1 VGGSDEIKVALV
13 GCGGRGT
20 GAAGNAMST
29 RSGPI
34 QLVAMADVF
43 KNRLDNSYG
52 GLQGRF
58 ANKMDIPNDRKYVGF
73 DAYKKAMDSLRPGD
87 IVILATPP
95 AFRYIHFKYAL
106 DKNLNIFMEKPV
118 AVDGA
123 SVKKYLVQS
132 ERSERMGTK
141 VGVGLMCRHCNARRE
156 LWDRIQGGAIGDVIT
171 MRAYRQAGPT
181 ATAFSTPKP
190 AGISE
195 LGYQI
200 QRFHSFLWASGG
212 CYSDF
217 LIHNIDEC
225 CWMKN
230 AWPVSA
236 KGSGGRHYRGNNIDQ
251 NFDTYSIEYTF
262 GDGCKLHL
270 EGRVMQGCAQEFAS
284 YIHGTRGSAVV
295 SQSGHTP
302 AHPRIFRGQNMTRD
316 NIVWQ
321 WAPRPEPDP
330 YQLEWD
336 RLVLAVRNNTPHN
349 ETRRGAEAS
358 LIAAMGRLAAHT
370 GREWTRDATLN
381 LNHDFAPNLERLETI
396 DSPAPLQLAAD
407 GKYPVPRPGEETH
420 KEF

>member
-1 VGGSDEIKVALV
+1 
-13 GCGGRGT
+13 
-20 GAAGNAMST
+20 MST

-43 KNRLDNSYG
+43 RNNINNSHG
-52 GLQGRF
+52 GLQGRHRD
-58 ANKMDIPNDRKYVGF
+58 KMDVPDDRKYVGF
-73 DAYKKAMDSLRPGD
+73 DAYKKAMDALRPGD

-95 AFRYIHFKYAL
+95 AFRWIHFKYAL
-106 DKNLNIFMEKPV
+106 DKNLNVFMEKPV

-123 SVKKYLVQS
+123 SVKKYLEQV

-141 VGVGLMCRHCNARRE
+141 VGVGLMCRHCDARRE
-156 LWDRIQGGAIGDVIT
+156 LWDRIQGGAIGDIIT

-195 LGYQI
+195 LAYQI

-262 GDGCKLHL
+262 GDGAKLHL
-270 EGRVMQGCAQEFAS
+270 EGRVMQGCARSSRRTSTAR
-284 YIHGTRGSAVV
+284 RGSAVV

-302 AHPRIFRGQNMTRD
+302 AHPRIFRGQNMTRE
-316 NIVWQ
+316 Q
-321 WAPRPEPDP
+321 HR
-330 YQLEWD
+330 
-336 RLVLAVRNNTPHN
+336 LAVGPASG
-349 ETRRGAEAS
+349 TRS
-358 LIAAMGRLAAHT
+358 V
-370 GREWTRDATLN
+370 
-381 LNHDFAPNLERLETI
+381 
-396 DSPAPLQLAAD
+396 PA
-407 GKYPVPRPGEETH
+407 
-420 KEF
+420 